1 LKKQK
6 IKCEEQ
12 KPIKIYYENIV
23 VGEYTA
29 GIVVENKII
38 LELKA
43 TKKLG
48 SIFEAQLLNYLKAT
62 KLSIGYLINFGNSKV
77 EYKKYILSA

>member
-1 LKKQK
+1 M
-6 IKCEEQ
+6 KCEQQ

-48 SIFEAQLLNYLKAT
+48 PIFEAQLLNYLKAT